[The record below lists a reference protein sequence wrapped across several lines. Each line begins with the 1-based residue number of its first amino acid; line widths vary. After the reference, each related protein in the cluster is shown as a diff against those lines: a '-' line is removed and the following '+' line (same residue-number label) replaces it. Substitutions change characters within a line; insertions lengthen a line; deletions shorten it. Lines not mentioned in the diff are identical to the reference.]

1 MKSATKTIRD
11 TSTWAK
17 PRFDHT
23 IKGTTYNFDKAVLR
37 AEALRIKGLVRVKK
51 PKTKQSPF
59 NIRTYLKGTTI
70 MPQALKAPIDEL
82 RSTRRE

>member
-37 AEALRIKGLVRVKK
+37 AEALKIKGFVHIK
-51 PKTKQSPF
+51 KTKAKQPSF

-70 MPQALKAPIDEL
+70 MPQALRATIEQL
-82 RSTRRE
+82 TA